1 MFCIFVFQV
10 NADTMAP
17 KIEDF
22 FIPSNAVKNITDEDY
37 QKVDLLVNAAK
48 AFARS
53 THQCVYIIDYF
64 KKEFLYASENF
75 YNLCGISS
83 DKIKD
88 FGYGFFTN
96 LVPEQDQDMLVE
108 LNKAGFTLF
117 ETFPIEERMDY
128 TISYDFHIIQGKK
141 NRLINHKL
149 TPLLLAKDGRIWLSL
164 CTISMSARNNPGKII
179 IRKEKE
185 SFYYEYSLEKHTW
198 LKSESI
204 VLTETERDVL
214 RLSAQGYTMNE
225 ISERIFKS
233 IDTVKACKR
242 SLFTKLDVRNI
253 AEAVSY
259 AVNYRLI

>member
-1 MFCIFVFQV
+1 M
-10 NADTMAP
+10 TS
-17 KIEDF
+17 KIGDY
-22 FIPSNAVKNITDEDY
+22 FIPSNAVNNITDEDY

-75 YNLCGISS
+75 YYLCGISS
-83 DKIKD
+83 ERIID
-88 FGYGFFTN
+88 FGYAVFTN

-117 ETFPIEERMDY
+117 DTFPIEERMDY
-128 TISYDFHIIQGKK
+128 TISYDFHIMQGKK
-141 NRLINHKL
+141 ARLINHKL
-149 TPLLLAKDGRIWLSL
+149 TPLLLTKDGRVWLSL
-164 CTISMSARNNPGKII
+164 CTISMSARSNPGKII

-185 SFYYEYSLEKHTW
+185 SSYYEYSLEKHTW
-198 LKSESI
+198 LKKESI
-204 VLTETERDVL
+204 ILTETERDVL

-225 ISERIFKS
+225 ISDRIFKS

-242 SLFTKLDVRNI
+242 SLFTKLDVKNI

-259 AVNYRLI
+259 AVNYRLL